1 MKIQRVSCGS
11 NSLYVNKNNS
21 SNGLNKPVAKY
32 ASYDCFN
39 FTGARS
45 YDILLKHA
53 VQCKYVNQT
62 QIVDSFE
69 ILFNALKNASRMN
82 KHQDF
87 ELLADLF
94 SKTNVYEFFRTLA
107 TAKQDSAIGKMV
119 SKAADEAIVLFG
131 TKEAPFLDMFN
142 WGFRKSNGTNDVVL
156 TFYGIDKSNIEFGLN
171 KKGGWKISQYDGAN
185 SIITEFYKD
194 TGTAEK
200 ITVQY
205 KDYAPESTFYDKD
218 GKKPFWKNF
227 LRGGYM
233 PQGN

>member
-1 MKIQRVSCGS
+1 MKIQRVSCVS
-11 NSLYVNKNNS
+11 NNLYVKNNS
-21 SNGLNKPVAKY
+21 SNGINKPVAKS

-53 VQCKYVNQT
+53 VQSKYVNQT
-62 QIVDSFE
+62 QIIDSFE

-107 TAKQDSAIGKMV
+107 TAKQDSAVGKMV

-131 TKEAPFLDMFN
+131 TKDEPFLDMFN
-142 WGFRKSNGTNDVVL
+142 WGFRKSKGTNDVVL

-171 KKGGWKISQYDGAN
+171 KKGGWKISQYDGEN

-227 LRGGYM
+227 LRGGYV